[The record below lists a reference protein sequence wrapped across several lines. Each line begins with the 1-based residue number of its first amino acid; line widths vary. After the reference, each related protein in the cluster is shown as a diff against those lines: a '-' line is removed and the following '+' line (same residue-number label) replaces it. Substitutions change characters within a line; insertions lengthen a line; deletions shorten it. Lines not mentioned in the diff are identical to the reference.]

1 MRFIRQL
8 GGFGLDIGRNCHL
21 TVDDDVKVDAGANL
35 INIISY
41 QSPWSLYSSPAGL
54 HFVP

>member
-1 MRFIRQL
+1 MRFTSF
-8 GGFGLDIGRNCHL
+8 GFGLDIGRNCHL
-21 TVDDDVKVDAGANL
+21 TMDDDVKVDAGANL